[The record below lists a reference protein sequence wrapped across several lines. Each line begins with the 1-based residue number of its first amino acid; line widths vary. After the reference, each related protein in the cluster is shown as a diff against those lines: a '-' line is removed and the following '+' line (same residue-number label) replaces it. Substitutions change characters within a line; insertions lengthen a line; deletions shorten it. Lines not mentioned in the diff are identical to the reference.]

1 MPFGEEIA
9 EKGWCTGAV
18 APQAMV
24 LAIAVHLAR
33 PDASPVQVAENDWL
47 VVVSQTCDVLATK
60 LEAEPLV
67 EILHCRPISKLRK
80 GTKELRS
87 TRTLDF
93 KPNRETHPEL
103 CLSAH
108 AIVDRYEVPREFL
121 RDHAADAARHLSEVA
136 TARVLAW
143 YALRYGRPIWP
154 DNFVGRISGVKD
166 ALEAALEPLKDD
178 IAEVRVAIL
187 QKNRELEEGEDYHMT
202 VFFVVDEEV
211 WNGDIDGRKV
221 IYAAFAKFTAELE
234 GCDGIEVDKELS
246 VVVSGG
252 VFTWQE
258 TRTTDEWN
266 FANLSHRDQASPT
279 SALPPSFS

>member
-1 MPFGEEIA
+1 MPFGDEVA

-18 APQAMV
+18 VPQAMV
-24 LAIAVHLAR
+24 PAIVGHLAR
-33 PDASPVQVAENDWL
+33 PGGNPTQIAENDWL
-47 VVVSQTCDVLATK
+47 VIVSQTCDVLATK

-67 EILHCRPISKLRK
+67 EILHCRPIPKLRK
-80 GTKELRS
+80 GMKELRS

-93 KPNRETHPEL
+93 KPNRDTHPEL

-121 RDHAADAARHLSEVA
+121 RDHAPDAARRLSTIA

-166 ALEAALEPLKDD
+166 ALESALEPLKDD
-178 IAEVRVAIL
+178 IAEVRVGIAE
-187 QKNRELEEGEDYHMT
+187 KDDELDEGEDYHLA
-202 VFFVVDEEV
+202 VFFVVDEDV
-211 WNGDIDGRKV
+211 WNEDVDGRV
-221 IYAAFAKFTAELE
+221 AIHAAFAQFTAELD
-234 GCDGIEVDKELS
+234 GCDGIEVNKDLS
-246 VVVSGG
+246 GVVSGG

-258 TRTTDEWN
+258 TRSTENWN
-266 FANLSHRDQASPT
+266 FANLSHRE
-279 SALPPSFS
+279 